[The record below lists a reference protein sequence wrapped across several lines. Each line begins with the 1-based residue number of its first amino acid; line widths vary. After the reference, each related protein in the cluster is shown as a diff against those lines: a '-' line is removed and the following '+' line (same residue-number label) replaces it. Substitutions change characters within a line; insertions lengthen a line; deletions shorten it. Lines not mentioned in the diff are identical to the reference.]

1 MLAAVSAAQSSQPAT
16 ARRADAPWVVS
27 VVHTTELDKM
37 LARMREQE
45 KVRIGVRGQAPQFI
59 YNVTTGLVLDNRY
72 IITRL
77 PNLDPQE
84 KEPKITVTA
93 SNGETVQARLV
104 GVDGATG
111 FVILEADSLRIAL
124 PVFAP
129 SMANGTT
136 VNILSADVEPKAA
149 SVERASQVYFAP
161 SIKVMQG
168 QIRTDSLYSRA
179 RNALT
184 LISTELLSRNDSS
197 IVITTDNKVVG
208 VAQYAGY
215 GRAYVFPVELLRNTI
230 ARRVIDKKASV
241 PGGWLG
247 LKGDSLTKLADAELA
262 TLGVNRK
269 VGVVVREI
277 TPGSPAAQ
285 VGIKVN
291 DIIVGVDDLD
301 IVGEADLVARVS
313 SSPAGQPLKL
323 RAIRDTQPVEIDVV
337 LGARP
342 LTATHPS
349 PLPLEQA
356 WAQSVSQEA
365 QIRERLAELGAQYQ
379 KYYFKMPD
387 SKKRTEALGELQMEI
402 RQLQDI
408 IRGMEEEKR
417 QRQGMLPSFASNE
430 PPSAVPDTTFD
441 AGFSA
446 RDLSPQLARYLGTT
460 GGMLVTSV
468 TVGSRAETAGM
479 KVGDVIVGIG
489 DDQQVSTGEQLQ
501 SLLAASAGSI
511 RLKIIRKKQP
521 LLIAI
526 EK

>member
-1 MLAAVSAAQSSQPAT
+1 MLAAVSAAQSPQPAT

-59 YNVTTGLVLDNRY
+59 YNVTTGLVIDNRY

-77 PNLDPQE
+77 PNLDPHE
-84 KEPKITVTA
+84 KEPRISITA
-93 SNGETVQARLV
+93 NNGEMVQVRLV

-111 FVILEADSLRIAL
+111 FVILEADSLRVAL
-124 PVFAP
+124 PEFAP

-149 SVERASQVYFAP
+149 SVERTSQAYFAP
-161 SIKVMQG
+161 SIKITQG

-184 LISTELLSRNDSS
+184 LISSELLSRNDSS
-197 IVITTDNKVVG
+197 IVMTTDNKVVG
-208 VAQYAGY
+208 MAQYAGY

-247 LKGDSLTKLADAELA
+247 LKGDSLAKLADSELA
-262 TLGVNRK
+262 TLGVNSK
-269 VGVVVREI
+269 AGVVVREI

-285 VGIKVN
+285 VGIRIN
-291 DIIVGVDDLD
+291 DIIVGVDDLNV
-301 IVGEADLVARVS
+301 IGEADLVARVS
-313 SSPAGQPLKL
+313 SLPAGQALKL
-323 RAIRDTQPVEIDVV
+323 RAIRDTQPLEIDVV

-342 LTATHPS
+342 LTAIHPS
-349 PLPLEQA
+349 PLPIEQA
-356 WAQSVSQEA
+356 WAQSVPQEA

-379 KYYFKMPD
+379 KYYFKVPN
-387 SKKRTEALGELQMEI
+387 SKKRTEALGELQLEI

-408 IRGMEEEKR
+408 MRGIEEEKR
-417 QRQGMLPSFASNE
+417 QRQGLLPSFGSNE
-430 PPSAVPDTTFD
+430 SPTAVPDTTFE

-446 RDLSPQLARYLGTT
+446 RDLSPQLARYLGAT
-460 GGMLVTSV
+460 GGVLITNVR
-468 TVGSRAETAGM
+468 VGSRAEAAGM

-489 DDQQVSTGEQLQ
+489 DNQQVSTGEQLQ
-501 SLLAASAGSI
+501 GLLDANAGST